1 MQLNWIVNTLYFLWT
16 GNIMEWLYLPFCIFI
31 FLHHYLILIMLK
43 SMIEIMNNKKTITVV
58 FLFFCFVFYA
68 VLKITYSIMCVLF
81 PVKYP
86 DVRQG

>member
-16 GNIMEWLYLPFCIFI
+16 GNIMEWLYLPFRIFI

-58 FLFFCFVFYA
+58 FFFFTLY
-68 VLKITYSIMCVLF
+68 LKLLIV
-81 PVKYP
+81 
-86 DVRQG
+86 

>member
-58 FLFFCFVFYA
+58 FLFF
-68 VLKITYSIMCVLF
+68 VLLF
-81 PVKYP
+81 TLYLKLLIV
-86 DVRQG
+86 

>member
-16 GNIMEWLYLPFCIFI
+16 GNIMEWLYLPFCIFN

-58 FLFFCFVFYA
+58 FLFF
-68 VLKITYSIMCVLF
+68 VLF
-81 PVKYP
+81 FTLYLKLLIV
-86 DVRQG
+86 

>member
-16 GNIMEWLYLPFCIFI
+16 GNIVEWLYLPFRIFI
-31 FLHHYLILIMLK
+31 FLRHYLILIMLK
-43 SMIEIMNNKKTITVV
+43 SMIV
-58 FLFFCFVFYA
+58 FLLFIISIIVLFCFVFFTYA

-86 DVRQG
+86 EVRQG